1 MRGRGVSDGASV
13 RTESLA
19 VNALTGNAAQPR
31 PAAQS
36 GRDGRRARYAALDLG
51 TNNCRLLVAEPS
63 GAHFH
68 VLDAFS
74 RNVRLGE
81 GVEKTG
87 ALSPAAMDRTIE
99 ALRICAAKIRR
110 HGPVRSRIIA
120 TEACRR
126 AENGRAFLRR
136 VRRET
141 GLEMECISPEQE
153 ARLALAGC
161 APLLDETADQLMVF
175 DIGGGST
182 ELIWIDLAGV
192 AQDERQAMIMALAP
206 GRGGRQRT
214 EMRRRARARIVDWIS
229 APLGVATL
237 NDAFADVTDDRQRYA
252 LMAWLFEERIAGF
265 LPYEDETMQARLPR
279 LQIIG
284 ASGTVTTLGALHLGL
299 QRYDRAKVDGMWLGR
314 TAVDE
319 MVTRLIDLG
328 PAGRR
333 GHPGVGADRAQL
345 VIAGSAILQTILRL
359 WPVDNIR
366 VADRGLREGLLYSL
380 MWSERMDRA

>member
-1 MRGRGVSDGASV
+1 MGRKTRRLQVSTLSGS
-13 RTESLA
+13 S
-19 VNALTGNAAQPR
+19 AQAR
-31 PAAQS
+31 NPAAQS
-36 GRDGRRARYAALDLG
+36 GRGGKARYAALDLG
-51 TNNCRLLVAEPS
+51 TNNCRLLVAEPD
-63 GAHFH
+63 GAHFA

-81 GVEKTG
+81 GVEHSG
-87 ALSPAAMDRTIE
+87 ALSVAAMDRTIE
-99 ALRICAAKIRR
+99 ALRICAGKIRR
-110 HGPVRSRIIA
+110 HGPIRSRIIA

-141 GLEMECISPEQE
+141 GLEMEMITPEQE

-161 APLLDETADQLMVF
+161 APLLDPAAEHLMVF

-182 ELIWIDLAGV
+182 ELIWMDLSGV
-192 AQDERQAMIMALAP
+192 DLDERQSMIMALAP
-206 GRGGRQRT
+206 GRGGRGRA
-214 EMRRRARARIVDWIS
+214 ELRKRARARVVDWIS

-237 NDAFADVTDDRQRYA
+237 NDAYADVTDDRQRYA
-252 LMAWLFEERIAGF
+252 LMAWLFEEHIQGF
-265 LPYEDETMQARLPR
+265 KPYADEAAQTRLPK

-299 QRYDRAKVDGMWLGR
+299 QRYDRSKVDGMWLGR
-314 TAVDE
+314 HAVDN
-319 MVTRLIDLG
+319 MVSRLIDLG
-328 PAGRR
+328 PHGRR

-345 VIAGSAILQTILRL
+345 VIAGSAILTTILRL
-359 WPVDNIR
+359 WPVDQLR

-380 MWSERMDRA
+380 MWAERMERA

>member
-1 MRGRGVSDGASV
+1 MSGSS
-13 RTESLA
+13 
-19 VNALTGNAAQPR
+19 AQAR
-31 PAAQS
+31 KPAARG
-36 GRDGRRARYAALDLG
+36 GRRYAALDLG
-51 TNNCRLLVAEPS
+51 TNNCRLLVAEPN
-63 GAHFH
+63 GGHFN

-87 ALSPAAMDRTIE
+87 ALAPAAMDRTIE

-126 AENGRAFLRR
+126 AANGKAFLRR

-141 GLEMECISPEQE
+141 GLEMEMITPEQE

-161 APLLDETADQLMVF
+161 APLLDPEAEHLMVF

-182 ELIWIDLAGV
+182 ELIWMDLSGV
-192 AQDERQAMIMALAP
+192 DPAERQQMIMALAP
-206 GRGGRQRT
+206 GRAGRGRA
-214 EMRRRARARIVDWIS
+214 ELRRKARARIVDWIS

-237 NDAFADVTDDRQRYA
+237 NDAFSDVADDRKRYA
-252 LMAWLFEERIAGF
+252 LMAWLFEEHIQGF
-265 LPYEDETMQARLPR
+265 LPYEDEAAQQRLPK

-299 QRYDRAKVDGMWLGR
+299 QRYDRSRVDGMWLR
-314 TAVDE
+314 RQAVEE
-319 MVTRLIDLG
+319 MVSALIDLG
-328 PAGRR
+328 PSGRR
-333 GHPGVGADRAQL
+333 AHPGVGADRAQL

-359 WPVDNIR
+359 WPVERLR

-380 MWSERMDRA
+380 MWGERMDRA

>member
-1 MRGRGVSDGASV
+1 MNALSGEPADPARQPRKPAATRGR
-13 RTESLA
+13 
-19 VNALTGNAAQPR
+19 
-31 PAAQS
+31 
-36 GRDGRRARYAALDLG
+36 RYAALDLG
-51 TNNCRLLVAEPS
+51 TNNCRLLVAEPD
-63 GAHFH
+63 GGHFT

-81 GVEKTG
+81 GVERTG
-87 ALSPAAMDRTIE
+87 ALSPVAMDRTIE

-110 HGPVRSRIIA
+110 HGPVRSRVIA

-126 AENGRAFLRR
+126 AANGRAFLRR

-141 GLEMECISPEQE
+141 GLEMECITPEQE

-161 APLLDETADQLMVF
+161 APLLDPAAETLMVF

-182 ELIWIDLAGV
+182 ELICMDLAGL
-192 AQDERQAMIMALAP
+192 DPEERQSMIMALAP
-206 GRGGRQRT
+206 GRAGRARS
-214 EMRRRARARIVDWIS
+214 ELRRRARARIVDWIS

-237 NDAFADVTDDRQRYA
+237 NDAFADVVDDRKRYA
-252 LMAWLFEERIAGF
+252 LMSWLFEEHIQGF
-265 LPYEDETMQARLPR
+265 LPYEDESWQKRLPG

-299 QRYDRAKVDGMWLGR
+299 QRYDRSKVDGIWLER
-314 TAVDE
+314 QAVDS
-319 MVTRLIDLG
+319 MVSELIDLG
-328 PAGRR
+328 PVGRR

-359 WPVDNIR
+359 WPVDRLR

-380 MWSERMDRA
+380 MWGERTDRG